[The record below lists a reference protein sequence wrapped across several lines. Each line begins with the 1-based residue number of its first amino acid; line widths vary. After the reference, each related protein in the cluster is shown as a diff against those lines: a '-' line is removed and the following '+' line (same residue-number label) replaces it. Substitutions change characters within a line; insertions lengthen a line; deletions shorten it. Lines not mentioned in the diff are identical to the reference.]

1 MIYHRP
7 IQIEFNHCDPAGIVF
22 FPRFYEM
29 VSSVCENFNKD
40 VAGYPYATMMAARQ
54 GVPTVR
60 METDFHAPA
69 RLGDVLDFRLEVT
82 RLGRSSITLKV
93 TAWTDHNR
101 LTVHMTQA
109 FVQGL
114 KAVSWPPEV
123 RARIEA
129 FMTPVTPRSNSGTS

>member
-29 VSSVCENFNKD
+29 VSSVCENFHKD
-40 VAGYPYATMMAARQ
+40 VSGRSHAQMMASGQ

-60 METDFHAPA
+60 IETDFHAPA
-69 RLGDVLDFRLEVT
+69 RLGEILDFQLQVE
-82 RLGRSSITLKV
+82 RLGRASITV
-93 TAWTDHNR
+93 VIEAWEGHNR
-101 LTVHMTQA
+101 LTVRMTQA
-109 FVQGL
+109 FVQGM
-114 KAVSWPPEV
+114 KAQPWPADM

-129 FMTPVTPRSNSGTS
+129 FRIQTA

>member
-1 MIYHRP
+1 MLYHRA

-29 VSSVCENFNKD
+29 VSSVCENFYKD
-40 VAGYPYATMMAARQ
+40 IADYPYARMMAARQ

-69 RLGDVLDFRLEVT
+69 RLGEVLDFRLEVE
-82 RLGRSSITLKV
+82 RLGRSSIALLI

-101 LTVHMTQA
+101 LTVRTTQA
-109 FVQGL
+109 FVEGL
-114 KAVSWPPEV
+114 KAVPWPDEV
-123 RARIEA
+123 RTRIEA
-129 FMTPVTPRSNSGTS
+129 FRTQTS